1 MHQEDTN
8 PEQDNNLTAQRQM
21 PSMTHSQTHSIGQK
35 AILIVGGIVVL
46 MALIA
51 VNGGFGTD
59 TGAKDLE
66 KNNRRHKIIN
76 HLGEAPQI
84 SALPQK
90 IIAPPEEIIHTNQA
104 IPPKPVY
111 TDYRI
116 NQGKQKQEQTPEER
130 KIASA
135 VLGYSNKAAHNTH
148 QTSSQRDANNESF
161 QETSEDS
168 FAQGFQSTQLE
179 GAKASLIPDRNLFIT
194 KGTSIE
200 CVLETAMSSDVLGM
214 TSCRITRDVYS
225 TSGKIVLLERGTRIV
240 GQYKGGLQQGQSRL
254 FVLWNRAETPNGVI
268 IDLDSGGTDAL
279 GRAGHEGFID
289 NHFYEQ
295 LGTSII
301 FGTKVDQT
309 GTHIFLPFELMKSL
323 ETTEY
328 SGKLLAKKATKLVD
342 EKYIAIDSWWN
353 NWYSYLALLALIIV
367 LNLGLL
373 NQCYFWIL
381 GAIGILFLFLGFYS
395 QHLELANNY
404 NVLLFN
410 PALIALAVVLKNK
423 KQLKLC
429 TNLAYFNLG
438 SLLVYLLILSNK
450 VHLVIVLPLILTNLY
465 LLIKIVLKNRKT
477 VL

>member
-8 PEQDNNLTAQRQM
+8 PQQDNNQMAQRQM
-21 PSMTHSQTHSIGQK
+21 PSMTHSKTQSIGQK
-35 AILIVGGIVVL
+35 AILLVGGIIVL
-46 MALIA
+46 MALIG

-161 QETSEDS
+161 QETSGDS
-168 FAQGFQSTQLE
+168 FVQGFQSTQLE

-289 NHFYEQ
+289 NHFYERF
-295 LGTSII
+295 S
-301 FGTKVDQT
+301 
-309 GTHIFLPFELMKSL
+309 
-323 ETTEY
+323 
-328 SGKLLAKKATKLVD
+328 
-342 EKYIAIDSWWN
+342 
-353 NWYSYLALLALIIV
+353 
-367 LNLGLL
+367 
-373 NQCYFWIL
+373 
-381 GAIGILFLFLGFYS
+381 GAIMLSLIDDIGAYAVGQASNTQNGQIQLSGTAGS
-395 QHLELANNY
+395 TSDA
-404 NVLLFN
+404 
-410 PALIALAVVLKNK
+410 AGIALENSINIRPTFYKN
-423 KQLKLC
+423 Q
-429 TNLAYFNLG
+429 G
-438 SLLVYLLILSNK
+438 DLVNIFIARDLDFRGVYA
-450 VHLVIVLPLILTNLY
+450 LTAE
-465 LLIKIVLKNRKT
+465 
-477 VL
+477 